1 MEKILINL
9 FLGTI
14 FCIAIAAIWTKPI
27 VVRTAA
33 ISLVVTVLIALM
45 MGMIC

>member
-9 FLGTI
+9 FLGSFVSI
-14 FCIAIAAIWTKPI
+14 VIAAIWTKPI